1 MPPPKS
7 RSFTKLKRPTS
18 FIIPQPRPVPL
29 TKTKTIE
36 RNDSAEYI
44 RNLFIQQ
51 KEHRIKYK
59 VLQDIKV
66 VFKSR

>member
-1 MPPPKS
+1 MTMPPPKS

-18 FIIPQPRPVPL
+18 FIIPQPRPVSL

-44 RNLFIQQ
+44 RNLFI
-51 KEHRIKYK
+51 
-59 VLQDIKV
+59 
-66 VFKSR
+66 